1 VKMQNI
7 HLLFQSSGGS
17 VGDGVFLYNL
27 FKSLPIRLTIYNV
40 GSVCSIA
47 VVAYMGAARRVVSPR
62 ATFMIHQTTTKLAG
76 APGMIMKGV
85 TKSLI
90 TDDERAESILSAD
103 ITLADGERWSNL
115 DYYDFYFSGKEAV
128 AIGLAH
134 ELGEF
139 SPPAGTPVRSRDLG
153 GFSITVR
160 FTGHPYLMAGA
171 GGMPSISADALR
183 RLPMPANC

>member
-1 VKMQNI
+1 MA
-7 HLLFQSSGGS
+7 
-17 VGDGVFLYNL
+17 

-47 VVAYMGAARRVVSPR
+47 VVAYMGAARRLVSPR
-62 ATFMIHQTTTKLAG
+62 ATFMIHQTTTKLAC

-90 TDDERAESILSAD
+90 IDDERAESILSAD

-153 GFSITVR
+153 GFQVTVR
-160 FTGHPYLMAGA
+160 LTGHPYLMAGA